1 MIKKLSTFFIL
12 AATLIN
18 FSKFNIVQAD
28 DVKNKGNAFRVSNN
42 ISIALNKDK
51 FDDFWTPKNEGYL
64 DASQK
69 EKLNILREK
78 INNGETLNISEKN
91 ELKNMKAEI
100 IKLKLGDAKFQEL
113 QKLIEK
119 REGATELTLPERQ
132 ALNFYLMLFSFKTL
146 VFYIK

>member
-69 EKLNILREK
+69 EKLNILRKK

-132 ALNFYLMLFSFKTL
+132 RLYELNKEARG
-146 VFYIK
+146 

>member
-42 ISIALNKDK
+42 ISIDLNKDK

-132 ALNFYLMLFSFKTL
+132 RLYELNKEARG
-146 VFYIK
+146 

>member
-100 IKLKLGDAKFQEL
+100 IKLKLGDAKFKEL

-132 ALNFYLMLFSFKTL
+132 RLYELNKEARG
-146 VFYIK
+146 

>member
-51 FDDFWTPKNEGYL
+51 FDDFWTPK
-64 DASQK
+64 
-69 EKLNILREK
+69 
-78 INNGETLNISEKN
+78 
-91 ELKNMKAEI
+91 MKAI
-100 IKLKLGDAKFQEL
+100 
-113 QKLIEK
+113 
-119 REGATELTLPERQ
+119 
-132 ALNFYLMLFSFKTL
+132 
-146 VFYIK
+146 

>member
-12 AATLIN
+12 AATLIS

-132 ALNFYLMLFSFKTL
+132 RLYELNKEARG
-146 VFYIK
+146 

>member
-42 ISIALNKDK
+42 ISIDLNKEK

-132 ALNFYLMLFSFKTL
+132 RLYELNKEARG
-146 VFYIK
+146 

>member
-42 ISIALNKDK
+42 ISIDLNKDK

-69 EKLNILREK
+69 EKLNILRKK

-132 ALNFYLMLFSFKTL
+132 RLYELNKEARG
-146 VFYIK
+146 

>member
-1 MIKKLSTFFIL
+1 MIKKLSAFFIL

-42 ISIALNKDK
+42 ISIDLNKEK

-132 ALNFYLMLFSFKTL
+132 RLYELNKEARG
-146 VFYIK
+146 

>member
-132 ALNFYLMLFSFKTL
+132 RLYELNKEARG
-146 VFYIK
+146 

>member
-1 MIKKLSTFFIL
+1 MDS
-12 AATLIN
+12 
-18 FSKFNIVQAD
+18 
-28 DVKNKGNAFRVSNN
+28 
-42 ISIALNKDK
+42 
-51 FDDFWTPKNEGYL
+51 KNEGYL

-132 ALNFYLMLFSFKTL
+132 RLYELNKEARG
-146 VFYIK
+146 

>member
-119 REGATELTLPERQ
+119 REGATELTLPERKRLYE
-132 ALNFYLMLFSFKTL
+132 LNKEARG
-146 VFYIK
+146 